1 MVWPVHNSPF
11 SLRSPGCL
19 EGCKMVDRGQSKKT
33 ERPCVEYLINRFES
47 ETENFCGGSNSTA
60 SSSSLAADA
69 DSSLGCSRV
78 YPEKKLVWLT
88 SWDLTSLNNTSCPP
102 YFLKFFSISDMCSMK
117 SWIQH
122 FYLVTLYIASLNV
135 WLTQAALLGYLRKH
149 DNLTLKRW
157 NFPQKGT
164 DGSPLIFRTYSTC
177 IRSAPK
183 EIPNAIF
190 IFTLSYY
197 TSILNFMKIWFIL

>member
-88 SWDLTSLNNTSCPP
+88 SWDLTSLNNNLMSS
-102 YFLKFFSISDMCSMK
+102 LFSQLLFNFRHVLHEKLNTTLLSSD
-117 SWIQH
+117 
-122 FYLVTLYIASLNV
+122 TLYCLPQCVVDTSSSS
-135 WLTQAALLGYLRKH
+135 WRFEETWQFYFKKMKFS
-149 DNLTLKRW
+149 TKRNW
-157 NFPQKGT
+157 WVPIDFQ
-164 DGSPLIFRTYSTC
+164 DI
-177 IRSAPK
+177 
-183 EIPNAIF
+183 
-190 IFTLSYY
+190 
-197 TSILNFMKIWFIL
+197 

>member
-135 WLTQAALLGYLRKH
+135 WLTQAALLG
-149 DNLTLKRW
+149 DIWGNMT
-157 NFPQKGT
+157 
-164 DGSPLIFRTYSTC
+164 
-177 IRSAPK
+177 
-183 EIPNAIF
+183 
-190 IFTLSYY
+190 
-197 TSILNFMKIWFIL
+197 ILL

>member
-1 MVWPVHNSPF
+1 MTYI
-11 SLRSPGCL
+11 LRL
-19 EGCKMVDRGQSKKT
+19 D
-33 ERPCVEYLINRFES
+33 
-47 ETENFCGGSNSTA
+47 
-60 SSSSLAADA
+60 
-69 DSSLGCSRV
+69 
-78 YPEKKLVWLT
+78 
-88 SWDLTSLNNTSCPP
+88 SLNNTSCPP

-135 WLTQAALLGYLRKH
+135 WLTQAALLGDLRKH
-149 DNLTLKRW
+149 DNPTLKRW

-177 IRSAPK
+177 TRSAPK

-190 IFTLSYY
+190 IFTSSKVAETAERTGNTCSGFHVTYY
-197 TSILNFMKIWFIL
+197 ISMHEIYRRSVFVFISISHYHSIHCQADSQVTVLYH